1 MRHVLPAL
9 ALALVWGAASPAA
22 QTAPI
27 GSRPRVYVGVGVVP
41 GVGGVALGSDPIL
54 DVFTREVA
62 LYADYAPR
70 VTGGAGRLRTAVGIG
85 GAVRALRIVEIV
97 RNSDP
102 GPLDVDL
109 GVRVGPAF
117 YTAFFEQSAQSRSRA
132 FSVMF
137 DPFARGTLRLGS
149 GPVVFAEAGNQSP
162 SFRVGLSTALRGIQ

>member
-1 MRHVLPAL
+1 MRALLPAL
-9 ALALVWGAASPAA
+9 ALLLAAPATA
-22 QTAPI
+22 QEAAAI
-27 GSRPRVYVGVGVVP
+27 GSQPRVYVGVGVVP
-41 GVGGVALGSDPIL
+41 GVGGVAMGTDPVL
-54 DVFTREVA
+54 DVFTRELA
-62 LYADYAPR
+62 LYADYVPR

-109 GVRVGPAF
+109 GLRIGPSF

-132 FSVMF
+132 FSVML

-149 GPVVFAEAGNQSP
+149 RRVVFAEAGTQSP
-162 SFRVGLSTALRGIQ
+162 SFRVGLSASLR